1 MKNGGINK
9 YVNNIIFE
17 NLKTIKEVLLHPL
30 ISDTDKKRLMRC
42 YEKVKLHFDI
52 YNELPIWGNTDIFID
67 NKAYIYKVYYDKS
80 IQYLQTN
87 DMNRY
92 KKIKFDSF
100 LQSPIEINENDFMEK

>member
-1 MKNGGINK
+1 
-9 YVNNIIFE
+9 
-17 NLKTIKEVLLHPL
+17 
-30 ISDTDKKRLMRC
+30 MRC

-52 YNELPIWGNTDIFID
+52 YNELPIWGNTDVFID

-92 KKIKFDSF
+92 KKLQFDGVP
-100 LQSPIEINENDFMEK
+100 QSPICMNQNDFIN